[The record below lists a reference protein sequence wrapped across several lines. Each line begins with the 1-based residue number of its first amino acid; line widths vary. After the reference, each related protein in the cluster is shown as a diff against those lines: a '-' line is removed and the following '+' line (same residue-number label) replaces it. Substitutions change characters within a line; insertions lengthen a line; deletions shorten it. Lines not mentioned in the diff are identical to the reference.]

1 MYMYSLL
8 TLAGLI
14 LGFTR
19 SRCWFFLS
27 GLASLF
33 LLLNTIK
40 GRYPAE
46 PAGRCL
52 GVRTAK
58 KSDSQ
63 KLALRKRWDKLAN
76 DNQALSTSRL
86 DDPGI

>member
-1 MYMYSLL
+1 MYSLL

-19 SRCWFFLS
+19 SRCWFWLS

-40 GRYPAE
+40 GWHPAA
-46 PAGRCL
+46 PSGRCL

-58 KSDSQ
+58 RINAQ
-63 KLALRKRWDKLAN
+63 KMALRKRWDELAN
-76 DNQALSTSRL
+76 VYQPHSTSKL